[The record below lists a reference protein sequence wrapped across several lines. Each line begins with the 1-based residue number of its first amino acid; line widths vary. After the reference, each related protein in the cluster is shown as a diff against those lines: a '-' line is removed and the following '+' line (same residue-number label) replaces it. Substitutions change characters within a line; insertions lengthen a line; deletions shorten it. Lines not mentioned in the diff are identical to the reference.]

1 MDLWLLTEWRLI
13 GILIAVIGFAYAFG
27 TWRGKVNSV
36 LEQLGESMKVVTTDL
51 KSLRESMNE
60 VKNDMNELK
69 NEVKNDMNELKNEV
83 KNDMNELKNEVKNDM
98 NELKNEQK
106 SLRKSVS
113 EVKNEQKSLRK
124 SVSKV
129 ENDIVRI
136 QLHSTTLPLVETNS
150 PLRLTEH
157 GKKYSVDQ
165 SVKDWAEGH
174 AMHLVEEAAGNPE
187 FKIFEMCVAY
197 VSDQFD
203 EDSDFN
209 EKIRASAYESGYE
222 VGHLIKVYD
231 VELRDAVLSKLGS

>member
-51 KSLRESMNE
+51 KSLRESM
-60 VKNDMNELK
+60 
-69 NEVKNDMNELKNEV
+69 NEV

>member
-13 GILIAVIGFAYAFG
+13 RMLVAVIEFAYAFG

-36 LEQLGESMKVVTTDL
+36 LEQLGKSMKVVTTDL
-51 KSLRESMNE
+51 KSLTESMN
-60 VKNDMNELK
+60 
-69 NEVKNDMNELKNEV
+69 
-83 KNDMNELKNEVKNDM
+83 
-98 NELKNEQK
+98 
-106 SLRKSVS
+106 

-124 SVSKV
+124 PVSKV
-129 ENDIVRI
+129 ENDIARI

-197 VSDQFD
+197 VSDQFG

-231 VELRDAVLSKLGS
+231 VELRDAVLSKLDS

>member
-69 NEVKNDMNELKNEV
+69 SEVKNDMNELKNEQKSLRKSV
-83 KNDMNELKNEVKNDM
+83 